1 MYLGLLLTEHL
12 DYSKMAKHVTNSASR
27 ALGLLMTKFK
37 TAGGLPFAKYTKLY
51 NSTVLSTSIIN
62 YGASIWGLRG
72 FTCIKAVQNRA
83 LRFFLGVGR
92 YTPYAAVNG
101 DTGWDSISKAMAM
114 RNEPVV
120 PNKSYGS
127 EQTKS

>member
-1 MYLGLLLTEHL
+1 M
-12 DYSKMAKHVTNSASR
+12 
-27 ALGLLMTKFK
+27 
-37 TAGGLPFAKYTKLY
+37 
-51 NSTVLSTSIIN
+51 
-62 YGASIWGLRG
+62 
-72 FTCIKAVQNRA
+72 QNRA

-92 YTPYAAVNG
+92 YTPNAAVNG

-114 RNEPVV
+114 RYEPVV